1 MVFHDY
7 ECEKCEHRQIDVPSD
22 THAKIRRTIQCTECD
37 GTSRMIFVTSN
48 HINSQHSGMYG
59 KFHAGFGQ
67 VVESYSHK
75 QELLKKYNVT
85 ESADA
90 VGGSRCHIT
99 NDVGQPAKRSTQPAY
114 FGNTPQEAIAA
125 AEKAFNE
132 ESN

>member
-37 GTSRMIFVTSN
+37 GTARMIFVTSN

-67 VVESYSHK
+67 VVESYSQK
-75 QELLKKYNVT
+75 QELLKKYNVNCLKI
-85 ESADA
+85 
-90 VGGSRCHIT
+90 VGIT
-99 NDVGQPAKRSTQPAY
+99 HVTVKIGFLNIKLNG
-114 FGNTPQEAIAA
+114 
-125 AEKAFNE
+125 EKI
-132 ESN
+132 